1 MASQGVAAV
10 ERALTILNA
19 FEGEGEP
26 EPLTLAAL
34 ARKTGLYKSTMLRL
48 MVSLQAFGYIEQR
61 TDGRYHLGPT
71 PFRLGSVYQ
80 RGNRL
85 HDRVMPV
92 LRELVVQGTESPS
105 FHVRHDAKLRLCVLR
120 VDSQH
125 STLDRVN
132 AGALLPLDRGAAGT
146 IILAFDGKAQG
157 KRYDHARKHFS
168 IMSDGERDPDC
179 AAIASPVFG
188 PEDRFIGALSVS
200 GPKPRFT
207 EGGIASMSRLVLQ
220 AASRLTRSLGGR
232 NDSMAA
238 LADGAKAFASTPAR
252 KQNGEAYPPLD
263 A

>member
-48 MVSLQAFGYIEQR
+48 IVSLQAFGYIEQLP
-61 TDGRYHLGPT
+61 DGRYHLGPT

-85 HDRVMPV
+85 HDRMMPV

-105 FHVRHDAKLRLCVLR
+105 FHVRHDANLRLCVLR

-125 STLDRVN
+125 STLDRVS

-146 IILAFDGKAQG
+146 VILAFDGHERG
-157 KRYDHARKHFS
+157 ERYDSARSNFS
-168 IMSDGERDPDC
+168 AMSYGERDPDC

-188 PEDRFIGALSVS
+188 PEDKLIGALSVS

-207 EGGIASMSRLVLQ
+207 DDGIASMSRLVLH
-220 AASRLTRSLGGR
+220 AASQLTRRLGGR
-232 NDSMAA
+232 NPQMAA
-238 LADGAKAFASTPAR
+238 LVDGTM
-252 KQNGEAYPPLD
+252 
-263 A
+263 